1 MSPLDALPLVRRG
14 PPVGSVGAATV
25 LLHGR
30 NRDPNDMLDLA
41 ERVALPGMPFVAI
54 PAHAGTW
61 YPESFLAP
69 LARNEPHLGWALA
82 RVESVVCELEREG
95 AARGRIAIVGFSQ
108 GACLACEYVF
118 RTPTRWGAVAALTG
132 GLIGPPETE
141 WVPTGALAGTPLLL
155 ATSDVD
161 AWVPLDRVAA
171 TEKVFRSMGG
181 AVDFRVFAGRE
192 HLVSDD
198 EVVLTRALL
207 APLLSA

>member
-14 PPVGSVGAATV
+14 PSVGSVGAATV

-41 ERVALPGMPFVAI
+41 ERIALPGMPFVAI
-54 PAHAGTW
+54 PAHGGTW

-69 LARNEPHLGWALA
+69 FARNEPHLGWALA

-95 AARGRIAIVGFSQ
+95 ATRGRIAAVGFSQ
-108 GACLACEYVF
+108 GACLACEYVL

-132 GLIGPPETE
+132 GLIGPPDTK
-141 WVPTGALAGTPLLL
+141 WAPTGALEGTPVLL

-161 AWVPLDRVAA
+161 AWVPLDRVQA
-171 TEKVFRSMGG
+171 TEKIFRAMGG
-181 AVDFRVFAGRE
+181 AVELHVLAGRD
-192 HLVSDD
+192 HVVSDD
-198 EVVLTRALL
+198 EVALTRALL
-207 APLLSA
+207 APLLRA